1 MKKPRRSKVGLV
13 IEHLEGISR
22 TAIKRYPDIITEFV
36 RGRSG
41 VYALY
46 KDKEPKITT
55 TKRIGEVAAAF
66 ASARGPEA
74 ASLTPS
80 GKPGRR

>member
-1 MKKPRRSKVGLV
+1 MKKSRHSGAGLV

-22 TAIKRYPDIITEFV
+22 TAIKRYPEIITEFA

-46 KDKEPKITT
+46 KGKALYYLADIPADDDLSPDSE
-55 TKRIGEVAAAF
+55 TKG
-66 ASARGPEA
+66 
-74 ASLTPS
+74 
-80 GKPGRR
+80 